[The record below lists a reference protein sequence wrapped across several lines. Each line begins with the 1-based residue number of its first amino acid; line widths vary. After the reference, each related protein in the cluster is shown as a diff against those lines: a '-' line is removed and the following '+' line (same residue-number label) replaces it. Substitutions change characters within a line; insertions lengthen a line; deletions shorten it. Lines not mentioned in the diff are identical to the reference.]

1 MHAGSNNSSNI
12 LGVGDYL
19 IVKPSL
25 KTKTAYVFQIAGL
38 NNLTDTIDV
47 HLPLAA
53 GTPCKSFTSGTVN
66 APADHVLPAFSFT
79 DPPVTLTLKAL
90 QHSLV
95 DPNDMFS
102 MRLTAPSYPDILFY
116 YCIRTVP
123 NWIRIIMEAPPGTT
137 QRFFQ
142 ADRIALNIDGP
153 FGYNRGYVETVQPS
167 ALKYFWVFGN
177 DTNLAVHTHL
187 KVEYAEYRVAPVQNA
202 EVVFSLLN
210 PIVDDYR
217 GVPVP
222 VVIRNRRVKRVQIP
236 LTNMDSQTE
245 ADLRA
250 SFGTIGYPL
259 RYNNYSEAIRII
271 QEETS
276 KMMNALVRYG

>member
-1 MHAGSNNSSNI
+1 MHTGSSSNI

-25 KTKTAYVFQIAGL
+25 KAKTAYIFQIAGV

-53 GTPCKSFTSGTVN
+53 GTPCKSFTSGMVT

-90 QHSLV
+90 QQSLV

-102 MRLTAPSYPDILFY
+102 MRLTAPSYPNILFY
-116 YCIRTVP
+116 YSIRTIP
-123 NWIRIIMEAPPGTT
+123 NWIRIIMEAPPGNA

-177 DTNLAVHTHL
+177 DTNLAVYTHL
-187 KVEYAEYRVAPVQNA
+187 KVRYAEYRIAPVQNA
-202 EVVFSLLN
+202 EVIFSLLN
-210 PIVDDYR
+210 PIVEDYR
-217 GVPVP
+217 SVPVP
-222 VVIRNRRVKRVQIP
+222 VVIRNRKVKRVQIP

-250 SFGTIGYPL
+250 SFGTLGYPL
-259 RYNNYSEAIRII
+259 RYSTYSEAISRI
-271 QEETS
+271 QEETA
-276 KMMNALVRYG
+276 KIMGALARYE

>member
-1 MHAGSNNSSNI
+1 MYHKHADGI
-12 LGVGDYL
+12 TLGVGDCL

-25 KTKTAYVFQIAGL
+25 KATTAYVFQIAGV
-38 NNLTDTIDV
+38 NNMTDTIDA
-47 HLPLAA
+47 HLPLLA
-53 GTPCKSFTSGTVN
+53 GTPCKSFISGTVN

-79 DPPVTLTLKAL
+79 DPPLTLTLKAL
-90 QHSLV
+90 QPSLV

-102 MRLTAPSYPDILFY
+102 MRLTAPTYPNILFY
-116 YCIRTVP
+116 YRIRTIP
-123 NWIRIIMEAPPGTT
+123 NWVRIIMEAPPGNV

-142 ADRIALNIDGP
+142 SDRVALNIDGP

-167 ALKYFWVFGN
+167 AIKYFWRFGN

-187 KVEYAEYRVAPVQNA
+187 QIKYAEYRIAPVQNA
-202 EVVFSLLN
+202 EVIFSLLN

-222 VVIRNRRVKRVQIP
+222 VVIRNRKVKRVQVP

-245 ADLRA
+245 ADLKA
-250 SFGTIGYPL
+250 SFGTLGYPL
-259 RYNNYSEAIRII
+259 RYSSYSEAISII
-271 QEETS
+271 NEETA
-276 KMMNALVRYG
+276 KIMGALARYQ